1 VIEEMGWIV
10 EMDGLAARHLIA
22 VAPSTGMEVWSN
34 AGMPSGKNKII
45 LLEGIADVKNQISTL
60 IKF

>member
-10 EMDGLAARHLIA
+10 EMDVLAARHLIA
-22 VAPSTGMEVWSN
+22 VTPRTGMEVWSN

-45 LLEGIADVKNQISTL
+45 LLEGIADPTNQISTL